1 MVLLDILLLFLSS
14 TTLSCIDSNPLGT
27 YSLSSG
33 SPARTRKSDAGPLRS
48 FFFSFLCAMSKERGL
63 DDRIETE
70 DDNDPDARSVDKVM
84 NK

>member
-1 MVLLDILLLFLSS
+1 LTFFFYFSLVLLYLVSIQTHWERILYRRVALHEL
-14 TTLSCIDSNPLGT
+14 
-27 YSLSSG
+27 
-33 SPARTRKSDAGPLRS
+33 ARVMPDRYVL

>member
-33 SPARTRKSDAGPLRS
+33 SPARTRKSVAGPS

>member
-1 MVLLDILLLFLSS
+1 
-14 TTLSCIDSNPLGT
+14 
-27 YSLSSG
+27 
-33 SPARTRKSDAGPLRS
+33 
-48 FFFSFLCAMSKERGL
+48 MSKERGL